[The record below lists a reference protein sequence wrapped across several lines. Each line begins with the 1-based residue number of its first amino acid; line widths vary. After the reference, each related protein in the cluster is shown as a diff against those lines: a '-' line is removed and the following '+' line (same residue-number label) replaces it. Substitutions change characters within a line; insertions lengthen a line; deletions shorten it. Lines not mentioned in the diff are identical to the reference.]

1 MSEAYD
7 DFSTSALNKESGFP
21 VVEIEHVTPDSEPSY
36 NSEPGNAITEAT
48 LREKQLEYEAKTKAL
63 DEQEKQLKVKADLLE
78 KKADELRE
86 MKEMRN
92 SMSI

>member
-1 MSEAYD
+1 MSEAYE
-7 DFSTSALNKESGFP
+7 DFGTSAQNKASGFP
-21 VVEIEHVTPDSEPSY
+21 VVEIEPVTPDNEPSS
-36 NSEPGNAITEAT
+36 NSEPDNTVTEAT

-63 DEQEKQLKVKADLLE
+63 DEKEKQLKVQADLLE